1 MDSRTIQDLAVD
13 AGLLDIMRSEKSGRY
28 YISPTASLAE
38 VVLFARMVERQKEEE
53 LKITRRL
60 EVGG

>member
-13 AGLLDIMRSEKSGRY
+13 AGLLDIMRSEKTGRY

-53 LKITRRL
+53 LKIIRRL

>member
-1 MDSRTIQDLAVD
+1 MDSRKIQDLAVD
-13 AGLLDIMRSEKSGRY
+13 AGLLDIMRSEKTGRY

-53 LKITRRL
+53 LKVIRRL

>member
-1 MDSRTIQDLAVD
+1 MDSRKIQDLAVD
-13 AGLLDIMRSEKSGRY
+13 AGLLDIMRSEKTGRY

-53 LKITRRL
+53 LKIIRRL

>member
-13 AGLLDIMRSEKSGRY
+13 AGLLDIMRSEKTGRY

>member
-1 MDSRTIQDLAVD
+1 MDSRKIQDLAVD
-13 AGLLDIMRSEKSGRY
+13 AGLLDIMRSEKTGRY
-28 YISPTASLAE
+28 YISSTASLAE

-53 LKITRRL
+53 LKVIRRL

>member
-1 MDSRTIQDLAVD
+1 MDSRKIQDLAVD
-13 AGLLDIMRSEKSGRY
+13 AGLLDIMRSEKTGRY

>member
-53 LKITRRL
+53 LKIIRRL

>member
-1 MDSRTIQDLAVD
+1 MDSRKIQDLAVD
-13 AGLLDIMRSEKSGRY
+13 AGLLDIMRSEKTGRY
-28 YISPTASLAE
+28 YVSPTASLAE
-38 VVLFARMVERQKEEE
+38 VVLFARMVEKQKEEE